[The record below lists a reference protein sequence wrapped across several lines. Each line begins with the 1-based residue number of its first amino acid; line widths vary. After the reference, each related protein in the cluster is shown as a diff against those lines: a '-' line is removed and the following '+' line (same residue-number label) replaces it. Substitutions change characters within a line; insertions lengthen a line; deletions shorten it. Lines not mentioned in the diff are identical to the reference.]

1 MDIGTMVLRLLAA
14 LVLGGIAG
22 WQRQKESKPAGLR
35 THMLVCVGSTVFVM
49 LAQEVAMTTS
59 QSEMLP
65 RDSLRVLAAVVTGV
79 GFLGAGT
86 IIQGRGRVEG
96 LTTAAGLWVMAGV
109 GAALGFGSYVMA
121 TVTTLLVWAVL
132 QVLGALE
139 PKASRSGG
147 DQIEH

>member
-1 MDIGTMVLRLLAA
+1 MDIGTIILRLLAA
-14 LVLGGIAG
+14 LILGGMPG

-35 THMLVCVGSTVFVM
+35 THILVCVGSAVFVM
-49 LAQEVAMTTS
+49 LAQEVAMTTP

-132 QVLGALE
+132 QVLGVLE
-139 PKASRSGG
+139 PEASRSGG
-147 DQIEH
+147 DEIEG